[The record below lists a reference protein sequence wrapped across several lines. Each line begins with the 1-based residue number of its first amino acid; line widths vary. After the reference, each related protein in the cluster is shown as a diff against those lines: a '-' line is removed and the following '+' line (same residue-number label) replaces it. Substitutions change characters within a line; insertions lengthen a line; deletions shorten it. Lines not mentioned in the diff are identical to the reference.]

1 MYYTLRNA
9 IFGKWIWSDK
19 LILLW
24 EGKKTAELPEEL
36 LSFFRTLIKIMNKN
50 NAGRIPTVWEL
61 WKICNDVNIRIQSIW
76 LRETANSLLIITIRL
91 LRDFSFLQ

>member
-36 LSFFRTLIKIMNKN
+36 LSFFRTLIKNKWIKQC
-50 NAGRIPTVWEL
+50 G
-61 WKICNDVNIRIQSIW
+61 
-76 LRETANSLLIITIRL
+76 
-91 LRDFSFLQ
+91 